1 MWGGV
6 GNAVSQRVGTVGEA
20 TRVHAAPGLVVALAA
35 LLALTLSV
43 LVVWDLDAPSMLLGA
58 CALLSLALSAGAL
71 ALVNAGKESAVRFR
85 NQAQSYEQILGDN
98 FFVLRSGPD
107 GQVREA
113 NDNFLNRTGYTLEE
127 LRSQP
132 IGGLSAGLYSAEY
145 LAHMWVTVQ
154 AGQTWSGEFCDRA
167 KNGSLIWFKAIVI
180 PWKDRHGDI
189 ESFTTIAVD
198 VTDQKSAEVEL
209 KRAHA
214 RLEAFVKH
222 APAAVAMF
230 DNDMRY
236 VAHTERWLNDYA
248 LKQKSLVGLNH
259 YDVFP
264 EVPVHWREKHQ
275 RLLRGG
281 AAERSD
287 EERFRRADG
296 SENIIRWEV
305 RSWYM
310 PDGTVGGII
319 MLTEEIT
326 ERKKIQDKL
335 WKLAKLDPLTELP
348 NRLLFNE
355 TLRDAIAAASDTGS
369 LIAVA
374 LIDLDHF
381 KEINDTLGH
390 DAGDD
395 LLKVVA
401 ARLRNVLDGAGTIA
415 RLGGDEFAVLIP
427 GQENDESIHTH
438 VAAIESTFED
448 PINLS
453 GTLRS
458 CSASIGVT
466 LFPRDASQ
474 PSDLLKNADLALYRA
489 KSLGRGRAQI
499 FTPDLREAIDLRV
512 ELQENVLDAIQR
524 DEFVLYFQPIMPS
537 DRTEPPSF
545 EALLRWRH
553 PMHGLLSPGSFE
565 EVLEDPK
572 VALAI
577 GNRVIDLALEQAASW
592 QRDGFQFGRVA
603 VNVTSADFAFG
614 CFATRLKRKLGYFKV
629 EPSRLCIEVTE
640 RVFLGSGALHVS
652 EALEQLHELGVEIA
666 LDDFGTGYASLS
678 HIKAY
683 PIGRLKI
690 DRSFV
695 KDMQSNKDS
704 LSIVQTIVQLGRGLG
719 LCTTAEGVETEEQVM
734 LLSSMG
740 CGSLQGYYFARPL
753 AAMDVPQFLLDK
765 SKFGALVA

>member
-1 MWGGV
+1 
-6 GNAVSQRVGTVGEA
+6 
-20 TRVHAAPGLVVALAA
+20 
-35 LLALTLSV
+35 
-43 LVVWDLDAPSMLLGA
+43 
-58 CALLSLALSAGAL
+58 
-71 ALVNAGKESAVRFR
+71 
-85 NQAQSYEQILGDN
+85 
-98 FFVLRSGPD
+98 
-107 GQVREA
+107 
-113 NDNFLNRTGYTLEE
+113 
-127 LRSQP
+127 
-132 IGGLSAGLYSAEY
+132 
-145 LAHMWVTVQ
+145 MWVTVQ

-499 FTPDLREAIDLRV
+499 FTPDLREAIDRRV

-537 DRTEPPSF
+537 DLTEPPSF